1 MNDSTQIGGQVAPGY
16 EAVRIAFGKGFT
28 ERGELGAACTIFHQ
42 GRKVVDLWGG
52 SADQG
57 TGGAWREDTLV
68 LVYSLTKG
76 MTGLAAA
83 LAVSKGLFTYETPVA
98 DIWPEFSAAGK
109 ERVTVR
115 QLLSEQAGLAAI
127 DLDLTLQAMGD
138 LDRIAAAI
146 AAQTPNW
153 TPGDQSGNH
162 AYSLGWFT
170 SELIRRTD
178 PRHRSLGRFF
188 AEELADPLGADFHI
202 GLPANFPITRM
213 ARIAGFKP
221 WQMILHMGT
230 MPPMMVVSLLWP
242 WSLSSR
248 ALNNPKLAGG
258 PADLDQPDHW
268 RVEDG
273 GAGGIGSARAL
284 ATIYNEFATGGHT
297 LGVKPEVL
305 DALMAPP
312 LPPRNGFRD
321 QVLKT
326 DLCYS
331 LGFEKMGGDFD
342 FDASPQAFGTFALG
356 GSLAFADPAR
366 NIAYAYVT
374 NKLGFYK
381 WGDPRERSV
390 REAFMACANV
400 VGK

>member
-1 MNDSTQIGGQVAPGY
+1 MTESAAINGEVAPGY
-16 EAVRIAFGKGFT
+16 ESVRTAFAKSFA
-28 ERGELGAACTIFHQ
+28 ELGELGAACTVFHK

-52 SADQG
+52 VADQG
-57 TGGAWREDTLV
+57 TGDTWREDTLV

-76 MTGLAAA
+76 MTALAAA
-83 LAVSKGLFTYETPVA
+83 VAVSRGLFAYETRVA
-98 DIWPEFSAAGK
+98 EIWPEFAASGK
-109 ERVTVR
+109 QAVTVR

-127 DLDLTLQAMGD
+127 DLDLTLQTMGD
-138 LDRIAAAI
+138 QDRIAAAI

-153 TPGDQSGNH
+153 MPGDQSGNH

-170 SELIRRTD
+170 SELIRRAD
-178 PRHRSLGRFF
+178 PQHRSLGRFF
-188 AEELADPLGADFHI
+188 AEELAGPLRADFHI
-202 GLPANFPITRM
+202 GLPAGFPTARL

-221 WQMILHMGT
+221 WEMILHMGT
-230 MPPMMVVSLLWP
+230 MPPMMVLSLLWP

-258 PADLDQPDHW
+258 PADLDQPVHW
-268 RVEDG
+268 SVEDG
-273 GAGGIGSARAL
+273 GAGGVGSARAL

-297 LGVKPEVL
+297 LGVKPQVL
-305 DALMAPP
+305 EALMASPV
-312 LPPRNGFRD
+312 PPRNGFRD

-356 GSLAFADPAR
+356 GSFAFADPAKS
-366 NIAYAYVT
+366 IAYAYVT

-390 REAFMACANV
+390 RQAFMGCE
-400 VGK
+400 GIGGT